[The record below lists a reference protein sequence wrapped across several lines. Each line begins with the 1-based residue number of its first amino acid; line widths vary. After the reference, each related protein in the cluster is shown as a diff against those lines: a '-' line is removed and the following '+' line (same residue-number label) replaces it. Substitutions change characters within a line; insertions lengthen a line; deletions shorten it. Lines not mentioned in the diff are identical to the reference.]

1 MSIMEKNIYLIDS
14 RSSKQQ
20 AVIGNFVKTSILND
34 IVKKTYNL
42 WNNLKTVCLNSYAK
56 KVSLNSGM
64 KKICLNSEK
73 EVSLNSEKE
82 VCLDS
87 EKEVSLDSE
96 KEVSLDRMKEV
107 CLNSGKEISLD
118 RMKEVCL
125 NSGKEI
131 SLDSCMKEVCRPIE
145 WLCSYYSD
153 VLDRKLTMR
162 QTWLLINAQL
172 AFGAAFFPVEAP
184 WVVRIGCLVWVV
196 SALLKCKREIK

>member
-1 MSIMEKNIYLIDS
+1 MEKNIYLIDS
-14 RSSKQQ
+14 RSTKQQ

-56 KVSLNSGM
+56 KVSLNSGI

-73 EVSLNSEKE
+73 EVSLNSGMKKICLNSEKE
-82 VCLDS
+82 VCLNS
-87 EKEVSLDSE
+87 C
-96 KEVSLDRMKEV
+96 MKEV
-107 CLNSGKEISLD
+107 CLNSK
-118 RMKEVCL
+118 KEVCL
-125 NSGKEI
+125 NNEKEI
-131 SLDSCMKEVCRPIE
+131 SLNSCMKKVCRPIE

-153 VLDRKLTMR
+153 VLERKLTMR

>member
-14 RSSKQQ
+14 RSTKQQ

-42 WNNLKTVCLNSYAK
+42 WNNLKTVCLNSYAN
-56 KVSLNSGM
+56 KVRLNSCM

-73 EVSLNSEKE
+73 EIS
-82 VCLDS
+82 LDS
-87 EKEVSLDSE
+87 EKEVSLDSM
-96 KEVSLDRMKEV
+96 KEISLNSMKEV
-107 CLNSGKEISLD
+107 CLNSG
-118 RMKEVCL
+118 MK
-125 NSGKEI
+125 K
-131 SLDSCMKEVCRPIE
+131 VCRPIE
-145 WLCSYYSD
+145 WLCSYYSN

-196 SALLKCKREIK
+196 SALLKCKRVLK

>member
-1 MSIMEKNIYLIDS
+1 MEKNIYLIDS
-14 RSSKQQ
+14 RSTKQQ
-20 AVIGNFVKTSILND
+20 AVIDNFVKTSILND
-34 IVKKTYNL
+34 IVKKTYSL
-42 WNNLKTVCLNSYAK
+42 WNNLKTACLNNYAN

-64 KKICLNSEK
+64 KKIYLNSEK
-73 EVSLNSEKE
+73 EVSLNSGM
-82 VCLDS
+82 
-87 EKEVSLDSE
+87 KEVSLNSC
-96 KEVSLDRMKEV
+96 MKEV
-107 CLNSGKEISLD
+107 CLNSKKEVYLNSEKEISL
-118 RMKEVCL
+118 
-125 NSGKEI
+125 NN
-131 SLDSCMKEVCRPIE
+131 CMKKVCRPIE

>member
-1 MSIMEKNIYLIDS
+1 MEKNIYLIDS
-14 RSSKQQ
+14 RSTKQQ
-20 AVIGNFVKTSILND
+20 AVIDNFVKTSILND

-42 WNNLKTVCLNSYAK
+42 WNNLKTVCLNNYAN
-56 KVSLNSGM
+56 KVSLNSVM
-64 KKICLNSEK
+64 KKNCLNSEK
-73 EVSLNSEKE
+73 EVSLNNE
-82 VCLDS
+82 
-87 EKEVSLDSE
+87 
-96 KEVSLDRMKEV
+96 
-107 CLNSGKEISLD
+107 KEISL
-118 RMKEVCL
+118 
-125 NSGKEI
+125 NSG
-131 SLDSCMKEVCRPIE
+131 MKKICRPIE

>member
-1 MSIMEKNIYLIDS
+1 MEKNIYLIDS

-73 EVSLNSEKE
+73 EVSLNS
-82 VCLDS
+82 C
-87 EKEVSLDSE
+87 
-96 KEVSLDRMKEV
+96 MKEV
-107 CLNSGKEISLD
+107 CLNSKKEVYLNNEKEISL
-118 RMKEVCL
+118 
-125 NSGKEI
+125 NSG
-131 SLDSCMKEVCRPIE
+131 MKKVCRPIE

-153 VLDRKLTMR
+153 VLERKLTMR

>member
-1 MSIMEKNIYLIDS
+1 MEKNIYLIDS
-14 RSSKQQ
+14 RSTKQQ
-20 AVIGNFVKTSILND
+20 AVIDNFVKTSILND
-34 IVKKTYNL
+34 IVKKTYSL

-56 KVSLNSGM
+56 KVRLNSGM

-73 EVSLNSEKE
+73 EVSLNS
-82 VCLDS
+82 C
-87 EKEVSLDSE
+87 
-96 KEVSLDRMKEV
+96 MKEV
-107 CLNSGKEISLD
+107 CLNSKKEVYLNNEKEISL
-118 RMKEVCL
+118 
-125 NSGKEI
+125 NSG
-131 SLDSCMKEVCRPIE
+131 MKEVCRPIE

-153 VLDRKLTMR
+153 VLERKLTMR

>member
-34 IVKKTYNL
+34 IVKKTYSL
-42 WNNLKTVCLNSYAK
+42 WNNLKTVCLNSGMKEESLNSYAK
-56 KVSLNSGM
+56 KVSLNS
-64 KKICLNSEK
+64 E
-73 EVSLNSEKE
+73 
-82 VCLDS
+82 
-87 EKEVSLDSE
+87 
-96 KEVSLDRMKEV
+96 
-107 CLNSGKEISLD
+107 KEISL
-118 RMKEVCL
+118 
-125 NSGKEI
+125 NSG
-131 SLDSCMKEVCRPIE
+131 MKEVCRPIE
-145 WLCSYYSD
+145 WLCSYYSN

-196 SALLKCKREIK
+196 SALLKCKRGLK

>member
-1 MSIMEKNIYLIDS
+1 MEKNIYLIDS

-42 WNNLKTVCLNSYAK
+42 WNNLKTVCLNSGMK
-56 KVSLNSGM
+56 EESLNSEMKEVSLNSEM
-64 KKICLNSEK
+64 K

-82 VCLDS
+82 IS
-87 EKEVSLDSE
+87 
-96 KEVSLDRMKEV
+96 
-107 CLNSGKEISLD
+107 LNSG
-118 RMKEVCL
+118 MK
-125 NSGKEI
+125 K
-131 SLDSCMKEVCRPIE
+131 VCRPIE

-153 VLDRKLTMR
+153 VLDRKLTMH

-196 SALLKCKREIK
+196 SALQKCKRGLK

>member
-1 MSIMEKNIYLIDS
+1 MEKNIYLIDS
-14 RSSKQQ
+14 RSTKQQ
-20 AVIGNFVKTSILND
+20 AVIDNFVKTSILND

-56 KVSLNSGM
+56 KVSLNSGI

-73 EVSLNSEKE
+73 EVSLNS
-82 VCLDS
+82 C
-87 EKEVSLDSE
+87 
-96 KEVSLDRMKEV
+96 MKEV
-107 CLNSGKEISLD
+107 CLNSKKEVYLNSEKEISL
-118 RMKEVCL
+118 
-125 NSGKEI
+125 NSG
-131 SLDSCMKEVCRPIE
+131 MKKVCRPIE

-153 VLDRKLTMR
+153 VLERKLTMR

-184 WVVRIGCLVWVV
+184 LVVRIGCLVWVV

>member
-1 MSIMEKNIYLIDS
+1 MEKNIYLIDS

-42 WNNLKTVCLNSYAK
+42 WNNLKTVCFNSYAK
-56 KVSLNSGM
+56 KVRPNSGM

-73 EVSLNSEKE
+73 EVCLNSCK
-82 VCLDS
+82 
-87 EKEVSLDSE
+87 
-96 KEVSLDRMKEV
+96 KEV
-107 CLNSGKEISLD
+107 CLNSEKEISL
-118 RMKEVCL
+118 
-125 NSGKEI
+125 NSG
-131 SLDSCMKEVCRPIE
+131 MKKICRPIE

>member
-1 MSIMEKNIYLIDS
+1 MEKNIYLIDS
-14 RSSKQQ
+14 RSTKQQ

-42 WNNLKTVCLNSYAK
+42 WNNLKTACLNSYAN
-56 KVSLNSGM
+56 KVSLNSGI

-73 EVSLNSEKE
+73 EVCLNSEKE
-82 VCLDS
+82 ICLNSEKEICLNSEKKICLDS
-87 EKEVSLDSE
+87 EKEICLNS
-96 KEVSLDRMKEV
+96 MKEV
-107 CLNSGKEISLD
+107 YLN
-118 RMKEVCL
+118 
-125 NSGKEI
+125 
-131 SLDSCMKEVCRPIE
+131 SCMKEVCRPIE

-153 VLDRKLTMR
+153 VLERKLTMR

-196 SALLKCKREIK
+196 SALLKCKRGLK

>member
-1 MSIMEKNIYLIDS
+1 MEKNIYLIDS

-42 WNNLKTVCLNSYAK
+42 WNNLKTACLNSYAK
-56 KVSLNSGM
+56 KVSINSDMKEESLNSYA
-64 KKICLNSEK
+64 KKESLNSYAK

-82 VCLDS
+82 ISLNS
-87 EKEVSLDSE
+87 EKEICLNS
-96 KEVSLDRMKEV
+96 MKEV
-107 CLNSGKEISLD
+107 CLNSG
-118 RMKEVCL
+118 MK
-125 NSGKEI
+125 K
-131 SLDSCMKEVCRPIE
+131 VCRPME

-162 QTWLLINAQL
+162 QTWLLVNAQL

-196 SALLKCKREIK
+196 SALLKCKRGLK

>member
-14 RSSKQQ
+14 RSTKQQ
-20 AVIGNFVKTSILND
+20 AVIDNFVKTSILND
-34 IVKKTYNL
+34 IVKKTYSL
-42 WNNLKTVCLNSYAK
+42 WNNLKTACLNNYAN
-56 KVSLNSGM
+56 KVSLNSVM
-64 KKICLNSEK
+64 KKNCLNSEK
-73 EVSLNSEKE
+73 EVSLNS
-82 VCLDS
+82 C
-87 EKEVSLDSE
+87 
-96 KEVSLDRMKEV
+96 MKEV
-107 CLNSGKEISLD
+107 CLNSKKEVYLNNEKEISL
-118 RMKEVCL
+118 
-125 NSGKEI
+125 NSG
-131 SLDSCMKEVCRPIE
+131 MKEVCRPIE

>member
-1 MSIMEKNIYLIDS
+1 MEKNIYLIDS
-14 RSSKQQ
+14 RSTKQQ

-42 WNNLKTVCLNSYAK
+42 WNNLKTVSLNIYAK

-73 EVSLNSEKE
+73 EVSLNS
-82 VCLDS
+82 C
-87 EKEVSLDSE
+87 
-96 KEVSLDRMKEV
+96 MKEV
-107 CLNSGKEISLD
+107 CLNSKKEVYLNSEKEISL
-118 RMKEVCL
+118 
-125 NSGKEI
+125 N
-131 SLDSCMKEVCRPIE
+131 SCMKKVCRPIE

-153 VLDRKLTMR
+153 VLERKLTMR

>member
-1 MSIMEKNIYLIDS
+1 MEKNIYLIDS
-14 RSSKQQ
+14 RSTKQQ
-20 AVIGNFVKTSILND
+20 AVIDNFVKTSILND

-73 EVSLNSEKE
+73 EISLNS
-82 VCLDS
+82 
-87 EKEVSLDSE
+87 
-96 KEVSLDRMKEV
+96 
-107 CLNSGKEISLD
+107 
-118 RMKEVCL
+118 
-125 NSGKEI
+125 
-131 SLDSCMKEVCRPIE
+131 CMKKVCRPIE

-153 VLDRKLTMR
+153 VLERKLTMR

>member
-1 MSIMEKNIYLIDS
+1 MEKNIYLIDS
-14 RSSKQQ
+14 RSTKQQ
-20 AVIGNFVKTSILND
+20 AVIDNFVKTSILND

-56 KVSLNSGM
+56 KVCLNSGMKEISLNSEKDISLNSGM
-64 KKICLNSEK
+64 KKI
-73 EVSLNSEKE
+73 
-82 VCLDS
+82 
-87 EKEVSLDSE
+87 
-96 KEVSLDRMKEV
+96 
-107 CLNSGKEISLD
+107 
-118 RMKEVCL
+118 
-125 NSGKEI
+125 
-131 SLDSCMKEVCRPIE
+131 CRPIE

-196 SALLKCKREIK
+196 SALLKCKRELKTS

>member
-1 MSIMEKNIYLIDS
+1 MEKNIYLIDS
-14 RSSKQQ
+14 RSTKQQ

-34 IVKKTYNL
+34 IVKKTYSL

-56 KVSLNSGM
+56 KVRLNSGM

-73 EVSLNSEKE
+73 EVSLNS
-82 VCLDS
+82 C
-87 EKEVSLDSE
+87 
-96 KEVSLDRMKEV
+96 MKEV
-107 CLNSGKEISLD
+107 CLNSE
-118 RMKEVCL
+118 KEVCL
-125 NSGKEI
+125 NSEKEI
-131 SLDSCMKEVCRPIE
+131 SLNSGMKKICRPIE

>member
-1 MSIMEKNIYLIDS
+1 MEKNIYLINS
-14 RSSKQQ
+14 RSTKQQ
-20 AVIGNFVKTSILND
+20 AVIDNFVKTSILND

-56 KVSLNSGM
+56 KVSINSGI

-73 EVSLNSEKE
+73 EVSLNNE
-82 VCLDS
+82 
-87 EKEVSLDSE
+87 
-96 KEVSLDRMKEV
+96 
-107 CLNSGKEISLD
+107 KEISL
-118 RMKEVCL
+118 
-125 NSGKEI
+125 N
-131 SLDSCMKEVCRPIE
+131 SCMKKVCRPIE

-153 VLDRKLTMR
+153 VLERKLTMR

>member
-1 MSIMEKNIYLIDS
+1 MEKNIYLIDS
-14 RSSKQQ
+14 RSTKQQ

-42 WNNLKTVCLNSYAK
+42 WNNLKTVCLNNYAN
-56 KVSLNSGM
+56 KVSLNSGMKKICLNSGM

-73 EVSLNSEKE
+73 EVSLNS
-82 VCLDS
+82 C
-87 EKEVSLDSE
+87 
-96 KEVSLDRMKEV
+96 MKEV
-107 CLNSGKEISLD
+107 CLNSKKEVYLNSEKEISL
-118 RMKEVCL
+118 
-125 NSGKEI
+125 NSG
-131 SLDSCMKEVCRPIE
+131 MKKVCRPIE

>member
-42 WNNLKTVCLNSYAK
+42 WNNLKTACLNSYAK
-56 KVSLNSGM
+56 KVRLNSGM
-64 KKICLNSEK
+64 KKICLNSKMK
-73 EVSLNSEKE
+73 EECLNSEKE
-82 VCLDS
+82 IS
-87 EKEVSLDSE
+87 
-96 KEVSLDRMKEV
+96 
-107 CLNSGKEISLD
+107 LNSG
-118 RMKEVCL
+118 MK
-125 NSGKEI
+125 K
-131 SLDSCMKEVCRPIE
+131 VCRPIE
-145 WLCSYYSD
+145 WLCSYYSN

-196 SALLKCKREIK
+196 SALLKCKRGLKTS

>member
-14 RSSKQQ
+14 RSTKQQ

-34 IVKKTYNL
+34 IVKKTYSL

-56 KVSLNSGM
+56 KVSLNSGI

-73 EVSLNSEKE
+73 EVSLNS
-82 VCLDS
+82 C
-87 EKEVSLDSE
+87 
-96 KEVSLDRMKEV
+96 MKEV
-107 CLNSGKEISLD
+107 CPNSKKEVYLNSKKEVYLNSEKEISL
-118 RMKEVCL
+118 
-125 NSGKEI
+125 NN
-131 SLDSCMKEVCRPIE
+131 CMKKVCRPIE

-153 VLDRKLTMR
+153 VLERKLTMR

>member
-1 MSIMEKNIYLIDS
+1 MEKNIYLIDS
-14 RSSKQQ
+14 RSTKQQ

-73 EVSLNSEKE
+73 EVSLNS
-82 VCLDS
+82 C
-87 EKEVSLDSE
+87 
-96 KEVSLDRMKEV
+96 MKEV
-107 CLNSGKEISLD
+107 CLNSK
-118 RMKEVCL
+118 KEVCL
-125 NSGKEI
+125 NSEKEV
-131 SLDSCMKEVCRPIE
+131 SLNSCMKKVCRPIE

-153 VLDRKLTMR
+153 VLERKLTMR

>member
-1 MSIMEKNIYLIDS
+1 MEKNIYLIDS
-14 RSSKQQ
+14 RSTKQQ

-56 KVSLNSGM
+56 KVRLNSCM

-73 EVSLNSEKE
+73 EVCLNS
-82 VCLDS
+82 C
-87 EKEVSLDSE
+87 
-96 KEVSLDRMKEV
+96 MKEV
-107 CLNSGKEISLD
+107 CLNSKKEVYLNSEKEISL
-118 RMKEVCL
+118 
-125 NSGKEI
+125 NSGIKKI
-131 SLDSCMKEVCRPIE
+131 CRPIE

>member
-42 WNNLKTVCLNSYAK
+42 WNNLKTACLNSYAK
-56 KVSLNSGM
+56 KVSINSDMKEESLNSYA
-64 KKICLNSEK
+64 KKESLNSYAK

-82 VCLDS
+82 ISLNS
-87 EKEVSLDSE
+87 EKEICLNS
-96 KEVSLDRMKEV
+96 MKEV
-107 CLNSGKEISLD
+107 CLNSG
-118 RMKEVCL
+118 MK
-125 NSGKEI
+125 K
-131 SLDSCMKEVCRPIE
+131 VCRPME

-162 QTWLLINAQL
+162 QTWLLVNAQL

-196 SALLKCKREIK
+196 SALLKCKRGLK